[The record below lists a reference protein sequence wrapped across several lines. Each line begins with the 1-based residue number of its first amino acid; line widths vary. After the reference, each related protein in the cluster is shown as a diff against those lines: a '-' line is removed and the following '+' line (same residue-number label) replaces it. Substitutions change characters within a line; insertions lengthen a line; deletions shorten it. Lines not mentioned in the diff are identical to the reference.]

1 MIIPSELLY
10 SLQHIWVK
18 LVKEN
23 VAYVGITDYAQ
34 EQLGDI
40 IYVDVESIG
49 TTLKINEIFG
59 SLEAIKTVTDLYM
72 PLDGKVLDVNSEL
85 LSDPSLINTDS
96 YGKGWIIKIKL
107 VNTLT
112 NPLINAEK
120 YKELVS

>member
-107 VNTLT
+107 VNILT
-112 NPLINAEK
+112 NHLINAEK

>member
-18 LVKEN
+18 IVKEN

-107 VNTLT
+107 VNILT

>member
-18 LVKEN
+18 IVKEN

-49 TTLKINEIFG
+49 TSLKINEIFG

>member
-18 LVKEN
+18 IVKEN

>member
-18 LVKEN
+18 IVKEN

-49 TTLKINEIFG
+49 TSLKINEIFG

-120 YKELVS
+120 YKELFS

>member
-18 LVKEN
+18 IVKEN

-85 LSDPSLINTDS
+85 
-96 YGKGWIIKIKL
+96 
-107 VNTLT
+107 
-112 NPLINAEK
+112 
-120 YKELVS
+120 

>member
-18 LVKEN
+18 IVKEN

-49 TTLKINEIFG
+49 TSLKINELFG

>member
-49 TTLKINEIFG
+49 TSLKINEIFG

-107 VNTLT
+107 VNILT
-112 NPLINAEK
+112 NHLINAEK

>member
-18 LVKEN
+18 IVKEN

-107 VNTLT
+107 VNILT
-112 NPLINAEK
+112 NHLINAEK

>member
-18 LVKEN
+18 IVKEN

-49 TTLKINEIFG
+49 TSLKINEIFG

-107 VNTLT
+107 VNILT

>member
-10 SLQHIWVK
+10 SLQHIWAK
-18 LVKEN
+18 IVKEN

-107 VNTLT
+107 VNILT
-112 NPLINAEK
+112 NHLINAEK